1 VIALEFGDAELGI
14 AMEAK
19 DVGSGPRMAG
29 GEE

>member
-1 VIALEFGDAELGI
+1 VIVLELGNSELEM

-19 DVGSGPRMAG
+19 GVGSGPRMAG